1 MFTKKLFGVAGAA
14 LLMVSGAATAQVNLS
29 DTDATPIKYASE
41 LVVPTTGLELKH
53 PGIRMDAPFRIR
65 AQDYVR
71 IELDGAKFGSDALA
85 LHALEDDD
93 TLSDSRTD
101 IYAGG
106 SGEDFIVFTN
116 VTADSDGG
124 VQLSGSTATDTITL
138 MVTSKGPVTATIGIY
153 ADRASALR
161 RGDDPI
167 ESEQG
172 TVAMFAPSIKVTA
185 TQMNQTIDSASDFLK
200 FKGIA
205 QDVSATL
212 GSLAITLNKDIKDA
226 THITI
231 TTFGTLLA
239 PAAGTLTVTGDFS
252 LTEDEKGNQQ
262 SGYATYRGGAG
273 ALAGTF
279 AEDGG
284 SIEYSLGAI
293 ASGVTADNGIFEL
306 TAGGHSPIEPSTYEY
321 ELKLTPLSDAI
332 DLSGVANLTG
342 NFGEIKRDGTTVDI
356 PYITTFDGYNQR
368 LILTN
373 KGSRDADYT
382 VTFRTEGNV
391 TATADTHARGT
402 VPAGEVLVIRM
413 TDLVTLEGRTRAAG
427 EINFVGVSSD
437 SVTVAT
443 TIVNQDGGGTD
454 TVVLN

>member
-1 MFTKKLFGVAGAA
+1 MFTKKLFGAAGAA
-14 LLMVSGAATAQVNLS
+14 LLMVSGAANAAVHLGGAGN
-29 DTDATPIKYASE
+29 DADPVTYASE
-41 LVVPTTGLELKH
+41 LVVPPAGLHLMH
-53 PGIRMDAPFRIR
+53 PGIRMDAPFEIDQSQDWIRI
-65 AQDYVR
+65 D
-71 IELDGAKFGSDALA
+71 LDGAKFVGDPD
-85 LHALEDDD
+85 LH
-93 TLSDSRTD
+93 SVGTD
-101 IYAGG
+101 NPDIQRDHSAGG
-106 SGEDFIVFTN
+106 DGEDFVVFTGLG
-116 VTADSDGG
+116 VGADNDIQLDG
-124 VQLSGSTATDTITL
+124 ATDGDTITL
-138 MVTSKGPVTATIGIY
+138 MVASKGPVTATIGIY
-153 ADRASALR
+153 ADRSDALR
-161 RGDDPI
+161 GNDPI
-167 ESEQG
+167 ESKQG
-172 TVAMFAPSIKVTA
+172 PVAMFAPSIKVTA

-205 QDVSATL
+205 QDESATL
-212 GSLAITLNKDIKDA
+212 GSLAIMLESVKGADNANIGFDDLFAA
-226 THITI
+226 TT
-231 TTFGTLLA
+231 
-239 PAAGTLTVTGDFS
+239 AGTLTVTGDFS

-262 SGYATYRGGAG
+262 PKYATYKSIAAG
-273 ALAGTF
+273 KF

-284 SIEYSLGAI
+284 SIEYTLGSI
-293 ASGVTADNGIFEL
+293 AADVTADNGIFEL

-321 ELKLTPLSDAI
+321 ELKLTPPDTTTI

-373 KGSRDADYT
+373 KGSRDANYT

-391 TATADTHARGT
+391 TATAGT
-402 VPAGEVLVIRM
+402 DASGTIPAGEVLIIRM